1 VYKDKIMSEPTSEAG
16 ASASAINEHSIPH
29 ASLPS
34 LFWLF
39 FQIGAMSFG
48 GGLMAWVYR
57 EVVEKRHWLPASDL
71 LSGVALAQVLPGV
84 NITNLSI
91 YVGQRMRGALGA
103 ATCLIA
109 LLTAPFFWVIGLA
122 AIYHQIEAISWAHAF
137 MSGVATSAVGLVLSV
152 TLKSI
157 RTSVRGI
164 GPIGILLG
172 IFIAIGVLHWP
183 LVPVVAV
190 LAPISVVIA
199 WYSTKPSDTAEDE
212 KAKSDA

>member
-1 VYKDKIMSEPTSEAG
+1 MSEIPSEPDAQAPAVNG
-16 ASASAINEHSIPH
+16 ISIPH

-57 EVVEKRHWLPASDL
+57 EVVEKRRWLPASDL
-71 LSGVALAQVLPGV
+71 MSGIALAQVLPGV

-103 ATCLIA
+103 TTCLIA

-122 AIYHQIEAISWAHAF
+122 AIYHQIEEISWAHAF

-157 RTSVRGI
+157 RTGVRGFGLI
-164 GPIGILLG
+164 AILLG
-172 IFIAIGVLHWP
+172 IFIGIGVLRWP

-199 WYSTKPSDTAEDE
+199 WYSTKPVEDRDS
-212 KAKSDA
+212 KARSDA